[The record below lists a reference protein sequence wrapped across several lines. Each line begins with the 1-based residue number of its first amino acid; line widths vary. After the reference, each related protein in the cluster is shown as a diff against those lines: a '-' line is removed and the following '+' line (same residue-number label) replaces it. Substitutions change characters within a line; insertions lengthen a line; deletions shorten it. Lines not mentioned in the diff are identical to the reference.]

1 MCVPLL
7 HKSCMVFICTL
18 EPLSYVSLWLFPQLP
33 AVVSNLLAIQGSK
46 IRKWRVIVRNL
57 PFKVLDW
64 MQKFTCSKLCF
75 LEEIKQRLYVFVSL
89 LQITVKEIMDIFSL
103 AGFIWDVSI
112 PQKSYDGYVSR
123 WILYFFSGLS
133 KLQDMITLLHSFFYR
148 ASKGFAFVSFTR
160 KQDAENVSA
169 LFSKSKKIK
178 KIFGSPNILYFFLFN
193 RL

>member
-89 LQITVKEIMDIFSL
+89 LQITVKEIMDMFSL
-103 AGFIWDVSI
+103 AGFVWDVSI
-112 PQKSYDGYVSR
+112 PQKSDNGYVLH
-123 WILYFFSGLS
+123 WILYFFRK
-133 KLQDMITLLHSFFYR
+133 KLWLFHSFFYR
-148 ASKGFAFVSFTR
+148 TSKGFAFVSFTR
-160 KQDAENVSA
+160 KQDAENVWSVPCSVRVKN
-169 LFSKSKKIK
+169 LWKS
-178 KIFGSPNILYFFLFN
+178 
-193 RL
+193 